1 MRIVVD
7 TNVVIS
13 GTFFKD
19 NPRRVV
25 EAIIKSEVDAYATPE
40 IIDEYQSIVNRIIYR
55 DEGSFDSSGFIRFI
69 ADLNLIE
76 ASTKISACRDPEDNK
91 FISCAIDA
99 NALYIVSG
107 DKDLL
112 DLKEY
117 EGITMITAADFVE
130 KYVTYSH
137 HFRIAKK
144 WGLLAQQLS

>member
-13 GTFFKD
+13 GTFFKG

-25 EAIIKSEVDAYATPE
+25 EAIIKSEVDAYATTY
-40 IIDEYQSIVNRIIYR
+40 IVDEYQGVVRRIIER
-55 DEGSFDSSGFIRFI
+55 GVGTFDGSGFIRFI
-69 ADLNLIE
+69 ADLNFIE
-76 ASTKISACRDPEDNK
+76 AITEVSVCRDPNDNK

-99 NALYIVSG
+99 EALYIVSG

-117 EGITMITAADFVE
+117 EGIQMITAAEFVE
-130 KYVTYSH
+130 KYL
-137 HFRIAKK
+137 K
-144 WGLLAQQLS
+144 

>member
-13 GTFFKD
+13 GTFFKG

-25 EAIIKSEVDAYATPE
+25 EAIIKSEVDAYATTD
-40 IIDEYQSIVNRIIYR
+40 IVDEYQGVVRRIIER
-55 DEGSFDSSGFIRFI
+55 GVGTFDGSGFIRFI

-76 ASTKISACRDPEDNK
+76 SLTEVSVCRDPDDNK

-99 NALYIVSG
+99 DALYIVSG
-107 DKDLL
+107 DKDLR

-117 EGITMITAADFVE
+117 EGIQMITAADFVE
-130 KYVTYSH
+130 KYL
-137 HFRIAKK
+137 K
-144 WGLLAQQLS
+144 

>member
-13 GTFFKD
+13 GTFFRG
-19 NPRRVV
+19 NPRRVL
-25 EAIIKSEVDAYATPE
+25 EAIIKSEVDAYATLE

-55 DEGSFDSSGFIRFI
+55 GEGSFDSSGFIRFI

-76 ASTKISACRDPEDNK
+76 TSTEVSVCRDTDDNK

-99 NALYIVSG
+99 DAHFIVSG

-112 DLKEY
+112 DLKQY
-117 EGITMITAADFVE
+117 EGIRMITAADFVE
-130 KYVTYSH
+130 KYL
-137 HFRIAKK
+137 K
-144 WGLLAQQLS
+144 

>member
-13 GTFFKD
+13 GTFFKG

-55 DEGSFDSSGFIRFI
+55 GKGSFDSSGFIRFI

-76 ASTKISACRDPEDNK
+76 ALTEVSVCRDPEDNK

-99 NALYIVSG
+99 EALYIVSG

-117 EGITMITAADFVE
+117 EGVRMITATDFVE
-130 KYVTYSH
+130 KH
-137 HFRIAKK
+137 LK
-144 WGLLAQQLS
+144 

>member
-13 GTFFKD
+13 GTFFKG

-25 EAIIKSEVDAYATPE
+25 EAIIKSEVDAYATTD
-40 IIDEYQSIVNRIIYR
+40 IVDEYQGVVRRIIER
-55 DEGSFDSSGFIRFI
+55 GVGTFDGSGFIRFI

-76 ASTKISACRDPEDNK
+76 SLTEVSVCRDPDDNK

-99 NALYIVSG
+99 EALYIVSG

-112 DLKEY
+112 DLKQY
-117 EGITMITAADFVE
+117 EGIQMITAAEFVE
-130 KYVTYSH
+130 KYL
-137 HFRIAKK
+137 K
-144 WGLLAQQLS
+144 

>member
-13 GTFFKD
+13 GTFFRG
-19 NPRRVV
+19 NPRRVL
-25 EAIIKSEVDAYATPE
+25 EAIIKSEVDAYATLE

-55 DEGSFDSSGFIRFI
+55 GEGSFDSSGFIRFI

-76 ASTKISACRDPEDNK
+76 TSTEVSVCRDPDDNK

-99 NALYIVSG
+99 DAHFIVSG

-112 DLKEY
+112 DLKQY
-117 EGITMITAADFVE
+117 EGIRMITAADFVE
-130 KYVTYSH
+130 KYL
-137 HFRIAKK
+137 K
-144 WGLLAQQLS
+144 

>member
-13 GTFFKD
+13 GTFFKG
-19 NPRRVV
+19 NPRRVL
-25 EAIIKSEVDAYATPE
+25 EAIIKSEVDAYATTD
-40 IIDEYQSIVNRIIYR
+40 IVDEYQGVVRRIIER
-55 DEGSFDSSGFIRFI
+55 GVGTFDGSGFIRFI

-76 ASTKISACRDPEDNK
+76 SLAEVSVCRDPDDNK

-99 NALYIVSG
+99 DALYIVSG

-117 EGITMITAADFVE
+117 EGIQMITAADFVE
-130 KYVTYSH
+130 KYL
-137 HFRIAKK
+137 K
-144 WGLLAQQLS
+144 

>member
-1 MRIVVD
+1 MRIIVD

-13 GTFFKD
+13 GTFFKG

-25 EAIIKSEVDAYATPE
+25 EAIIKSEVDAYATTD
-40 IIDEYQSIVNRIIYR
+40 IVDEYQGVVRRIIER
-55 DEGSFDSSGFIRFI
+55 GVGTFDGSGFIRFI

-76 ASTKISACRDPEDNK
+76 SFTEVSVCRDPDDNK

-99 NALYIVSG
+99 EALYIVSG

-117 EGITMITAADFVE
+117 EGIQMITAAEFVE
-130 KYVTYSH
+130 KYL
-137 HFRIAKK
+137 K
-144 WGLLAQQLS
+144 